1 MKGGLRVI
9 PMDAAPQVRAPCLLF
24 WSSTRDFHDTV
35 SPFLCMAAAALLV
48 ACGGSDD
55 SVRGELID
63 PPAVVTH
70 LTAAQI
76 DATTAASGLQALSGK
91 AGAM

>member
-1 MKGGLRVI
+1 MTMFL
-9 PMDAAPQVRAPCLLF
+9 
-24 WSSTRDFHDTV
+24 
-35 SPFLCMAAAALLV
+35 PFGVAAAAALLV

-70 LTAAQI
+70 PHGRTRSTPPPQPAACTRPQQ
-76 DATTAASGLQALSGK
+76 GQV
-91 AGAM
+91 